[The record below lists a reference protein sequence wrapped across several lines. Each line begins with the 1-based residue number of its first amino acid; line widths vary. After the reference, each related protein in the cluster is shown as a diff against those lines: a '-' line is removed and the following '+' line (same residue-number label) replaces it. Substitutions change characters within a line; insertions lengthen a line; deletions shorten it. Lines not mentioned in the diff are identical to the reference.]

1 MYLEPVTVVVV
12 VAVVV
17 IVGVVVVDVV
27 IVGVVVGIDV
37 SVAEFVVVTVVV
49 VSRVGE
55 SLNTFELKIVLFSLN
70 SAWQRMLLSDSA
82 TAFRP
87 TGRGSAPVQW

>member
-12 VAVVV
+12 V
-17 IVGVVVVDVV
+17 VGVVVVDVV

-70 SAWQRMLLSDSA
+70 LTQHGSECCLVIWQQASDQQ
-82 TAFRP
+82 TV
-87 TGRGSAPVQW
+87 GSAPVQW